1 MPAAVIEI
9 NGAAGSNTDLTIN
22 TLVTLTNQDAGGEV
36 TYAWSIVDQPDGT
49 ADALSGASGPSV
61 TFTPKKEGTYLIR
74 LVVNG
79 SLENQVVAAVRHLK
93 TRIRVPAG
101 SETNEAASAPRGWA
115 TDTNAVLDLLDDVR
129 ADAGVVVG
137 QAAASL
143 VRGDLV
149 RLSGSAVIKSGLPGQ
164 EVVPTWA
171 KAAADVVGNIRGI
184 LGIVEGAVAGGNP
197 SSGAL
202 AYVRLRGLFQGATVA
217 GSPSV
222 GAVVFASDTSG
233 AVTTAAGTV
242 RRVVARV
249 VSGSGPWNLAFDGA
263 GMFDDAI
270 PAGSF
275 VPTTRTLQGTSPIAI
290 GGGYS
295 AVDLSANRI
304 ISLAIA
310 SEANEDVLV
319 RKAGAWT
326 RLAAGV
332 NGTYLGVTAGV
343 VGYSTPPNTTYSA
356 GTGLTLSTTT
366 FSVNYGT
373 SSGTAL
379 EGSRDALYVHIAG
392 AENVTGDKT
401 FTSKLIL
408 GAAGELQATDGTGP
422 LTIYTFTG
430 GTHTLG
436 ATTSDPW
443 TFSGGFALTI
453 RASST
458 VNHTRVLINTTGF
471 EFFQSNARRAL
482 LTSGLHVG
490 LTSVSRSSG
499 EVGAQVGFVVGTAA
513 RDASAELDLQ
523 GVARGALFN
532 RVTTAQRNL
541 IATPATTLHVFNTTV
556 GELQWYD
563 GAAWRSVGGGGSPF
577 YLAGAAGMGPGGSN
591 PRYATITAMVS
602 AMVTD
607 GATTLSPRAGFFVG
621 EFTENP
627 TLAPGVF
634 LFGLGG
640 SRRGNTI
647 YGRVDYQPV
656 LSGDY
661 QIAGLAGCTVIQTS
675 TNVDAILYR
684 AAGDAELW
692 LDDVEAQCQAT
703 SASYAALHCDG
714 SASAG
719 NQVLRAK
726 NCALSTTA
734 ANGAR
739 GLIVTFA
746 EAYFHGRVATVAS
759 STQQSRAIYCDG
771 ASLDFTPGVPELGA
785 PSISGSVY
793 VDNSGNVLLGHGTH
807 HVTAALTGDNP
818 LVELHDASATLRL
831 GSDVLVGCGPNT
843 VYHVKKSGSGTA
855 GVEVQG
861 TIAYEN
867 ADAAKLKIDSG
878 ITYAG
883 TTTTRPEVVELIT
896 GTATIAKATT
906 LALVI
911 PASASTFAVTVPD
924 CTGWKE
930 DRKLVVKY
938 AGVTHKPGLT
948 LRPYS
953 TIDNAATD
961 IAFAWNDSYMMAASG
976 GGWLILASH
985 TTGGGSGGGSAYT
998 RIVLLN
1004 TEASALGARYDA
1016 CARGYFAA
1024 AEHDLTGG
1032 RTAKLRASVWRNDTG
1047 VDVDCHLYAVGP
1059 SVTIASVT
1067 SLAMAP
1073 DTVTSTDFAAA
1084 LVSAGD
1090 TQLELV
1096 ISDANN
1102 SPYYAF
1108 CGYAEVIIGP

>member
-1 MPAAVIEI
+1 MPQAVIEI
-9 NGAAGSNTDLTIN
+9 NGSAGSNDDLPLN
-22 TLVTLTNQDAGGEV
+22 TLVTLTNDDVGGET
-36 TYAWSIVDQPDGT
+36 TYLWEIVSQPVGT
-49 ADALSGASGPSV
+49 ADALAGAATATA
-61 TFTPKKEGTYLIR
+61 TFTPKKEGSYLLR
-74 LVVNG
+74 LTVNG
-79 SLENQVVAAVRHLK
+79 ALIDTAVAAIRQLK
-93 TRIRVPAG
+93 TRIRVPASG
-101 SETNEAASAPRGWA
+101 ETDEVNTAEGWA
-115 TDTNAVLDLLDDVR
+115 LAADVTHQLAETAR
-129 ADAGVVVG
+129 VDPGCFVGAAGGALTAGAIVRVS
-137 QAAASL
+137 ATSL
-143 VRGDLV
+143 
-149 RLSGSAVIKSGLPGQ
+149 IKSGLPGA
-164 EVVPTWA
+164 ETLPTWD
-171 KAAADVVGNIRGI
+171 AADATTTAQCRGL
-184 LGIVEGAVAGGNP
+184 LGIVLEKVGGGSISPGN
-197 SSGAL
+197 L
-202 AYVRLRGLFQGATVA
+202 ILVRTRGLAQGVA
-217 GSPSV
+217 
-222 GAVVFASDTSG
+222 
-233 AVTTAAGTV
+233 
-242 RRVVARV
+242 
-249 VSGSGPWNLAFDGA
+249 VSGSPAVGALVYLTDAGTLATTPGTVVRILGHVAAGSGPYSLWVDGA
-263 GMFDDAI
+263 
-270 PAGSF
+270 F
-275 VPTTRTLQGTSPIAI
+275 VDFAPGAYVPVTRTLQGTSPIAI

-295 AVDLSANRI
+295 AVDLSANRVFTF
-304 ISLAIA
+304 AIA

-326 RLAAGV
+326 RLAAGA
-332 NGTYLGVTAGV
+332 NGTYLGVAAGV

-379 EGSRDALYVHIAG
+379 EGTCDALYVHLAG
-392 AENVTGDKT
+392 AENITGDKT
-401 FTSKLIL
+401 FTSRAIL

-422 LTIYTFTG
+422 LTIYTFAG

-458 VNHTRVLINTTGF
+458 VNATRVLINQTGF

-482 LTSGLHVG
+482 LTSGLHIG

-499 EVGAQVGFVVGTAA
+499 EVGAQVGFVVGTGA

-523 GVARGALFN
+523 GVTRGALFN
-532 RVTTAQRNL
+532 RVTTVQRNA

-675 TNVDAILYR
+675 TSIDAILYR

-896 GTATIAKATT
+896 GTASVAKATT

-911 PASASTFAVTVPD
+911 PASASTFVVTVPD

-938 AGVTHKPGLT
+938 AGVTYKPGLT
-948 LRPYS
+948 LRPAS

-1073 DTVTSTDFAAA
+1073 DTVTSADFAAA